1 MRVPVKLR
9 TLPVLLA
16 LVVASATLHAE
27 PSAADLE
34 SARAL
39 FRDANALRD
48 AGQHQAALEK
58 YRAANAL
65 GRTPI
70 TGYELG
76 RAYVNVGQLIEARDV
91 LLSVDRLPVKPGES
105 AKAGESRRLA
115 AELAAEL
122 GGRIP
127 SVTIA
132 LSGAP
137 PGAEVVLLVDGAVIP
152 PEAHG
157 LPRRLNP
164 GNHKVEATVAGVP
177 QKAVTFAL
185 AERQEQRVTI
195 AVESTTPAGVAPAA
209 LPPPVAAP
217 PTSAPPAPPG
227 TAIAPVAPPPPV
239 ETPAARQ
246 AREREDARR
255 LESERLSSQRTT
267 FLASGYS
274 TIGLGVV
281 ALVIGAVA
289 AGNAIGD
296 KGALDKNCVDK
307 QCPESEAGRLED
319 ARTSATIAGVATLGG
334 VVLSGV
340 GVVLVVRGYG
350 IDPSAPAPQTGR
362 SFSLSVSHA
371 F

>member
-1 MRVPVKLR
+1 MAVKLR
-9 TLPVLLA
+9 SLPVLLA
-16 LVVASATLHAE
+16 LMATSAALHAE

-58 YRAANAL
+58 YRAAHAL

-76 RAYVNVGQLIEARDV
+76 RAYVNVGQLLEARDV
-91 LLSVDRLPVKPGES
+91 LLSVERSPVKAGES
-105 AKAGESRRLA
+105 AKAAESRRLA
-115 AELAAEL
+115 AEVSADL
-122 GGRIP
+122 GARIP
-127 SVTIA
+127 SVTIE
-132 LSGAP
+132 LSGAA
-137 PGAEVVLLVDGAVIP
+137 PGAEVVLVVDGAVIP

-164 GNHKVEATVAGVP
+164 GNHKVEATVGGVP
-177 QKAVTFAL
+177 AKPVTFAL
-185 AERQEQRVTI
+185 SEREAKKVTI
-195 AVESTTPAGVAPAA
+195 PVEPTAAPGAATTAPPPPLSPPPTTAPPPPPPSTAVAPV
-209 LPPPVAAP
+209 P
-217 PTSAPPAPPG
+217 
-227 TAIAPVAPPPPV
+227 PPPPV

-246 AREREDARR
+246 AREREEAERM
-255 LESERLSSQRTT
+255 ESERLSSQRTL
-267 FLASGYS
+267 FIAGGYS

-296 KGALDKNCVDK
+296 KDTLDRECVEK
-307 QCPESEAGRLED
+307 KCPES
-319 ARTSATIAGVATLGG
+319 ARGTLDGARSSATIAGVATLGG
-334 VVLSGV
+334 VLLSGV

-362 SFSLSVSHA
+362 SLSLSVSHA